1 MNRSQ
6 IFMMN
11 SPDLPGY
18 EDLVECPYNRAHQ
31 IMSSRMQSHL
41 YKCRKNY
48 KDLKFVK
55 CPYNETHDYPE
66 QEMPNH
72 VKECPDRE
80 SLVRYKLTVA
90 TSAATF
96 AQEEASSVKVA
107 APVGNKV
114 YENEVEGEELW
125 DAGPSV
131 RAYNPK
137 AHASRTNVIRKNM
150 GMTPLE
156 KKAFK
161 EAERQRLAKLR
172 NHCELTEER

>member
-1 MNRSQ
+1 MDSQ
-6 IFMMN
+6 IFMLN
-11 SPDLPGY
+11 SSALPGY
-18 EDLVECPYNRAHQ
+18 EDMVECPYNRAHQ

-48 KDLKFVK
+48 KNLKYVQ
-55 CPYNETHDYPE
+55 CPFNETHDFPE
-66 QEMPNH
+66 QELPNH
-72 VKECPDRE
+72 VKVCPDRE

-107 APVGNKV
+107 VPVGKV
-114 YENEVEGEELW
+114 FENEVEDEDLW

-131 RAYNPK
+131 RAYNPR
-137 AHASRTNVIRKNM
+137 ANASRTNVIRKNI
-150 GMTPLE
+150 GMTPSQ

-161 EAERQRLAKLR
+161 EAERQRLGKIR
-172 NHCELTEER
+172 NHCELNEER